1 VCACGHSRTEVVTT
15 VQAEQQLVEQQA
27 YAQLMQQTVADAEQ
41 YLRSAAQAARNA
53 NSE

>member
-1 VCACGHSRTEVVTT
+1 
-15 VQAEQQLVEQQA
+15 
-27 YAQLMQQTVADAEQ
+27 MQQTVADAEQ